1 MTAPATGRLS
11 ESLTTPRNVAVAVES
26 ERESAAAAGMDCP
39 RIAGAGKIVVSAK
52 KHAAIVGK
60 RAIR

>member
-1 MTAPATGRLS
+1 LS